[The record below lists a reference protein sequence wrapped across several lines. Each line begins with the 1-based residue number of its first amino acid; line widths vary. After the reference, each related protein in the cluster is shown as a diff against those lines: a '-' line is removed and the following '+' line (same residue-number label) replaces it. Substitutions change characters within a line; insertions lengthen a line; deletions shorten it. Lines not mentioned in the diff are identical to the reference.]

1 MIFFPQDNSTQLSI
15 LEYLLFQMGVV
26 DGISSI
32 WKFCQISSCE
42 ILGSQKN
49 YIFSRFLAVF
59 LQINPKSKVTTMSSR
74 RPQGPLTGIVQFDC
88 NTFANTT
95 KFGNSSPDYI
105 WQILQ
110 VNLQSKSNL
119 LRLRQLLFEV
129 APGDP
134 SIGNFYVKKSLNIFY
149 LSVLKYR

>member
-32 WKFCQISSCE
+32 WTFCQISSCE
-42 ILGSQKN
+42 ILGSQKTTF
-49 YIFSRFLAVF
+49 FSRFLAVF

-110 VNLQSKSNL
+110 VNLVQEQPVAIAPASIWNGSGRPLN
-119 LRLRQLLFEV
+119 RQLLFEKNV
-129 APGDP
+129 E
-134 SIGNFYVKKSLNIFY
+134 Y
-149 LSVLKYR
+149 LLS